1 MKKLH
6 SLPFIFVVLLL
17 SSCVSLK
24 DAEITKYEDIS
35 SYKYIIVNSTDTL
48 NSSVGATVYGGGY
61 YSTGKSVNPKDVI
74 SGYLIKK
81 GFVILPE
88 KDDEVLSDTL
98 IVNYGESGRRYVYL
112 GMGYTTEVTIQFI
125 AAQTNKI
132 VCVTTA
138 EGIGDTEADDIKEAI
153 TRALD
158 AIFK

>member
-1 MKKLH
+1 MKKLY

-35 SYKYIIVNSTDTL
+35 SYKYIIVNSTDTR

-81 GFVILPE
+81 GFVI
-88 KDDEVLSDTL
+88 
-98 IVNYGESGRRYVYL
+98 
-112 GMGYTTEVTIQFI
+112 
-125 AAQTNKI
+125 
-132 VCVTTA
+132 
-138 EGIGDTEADDIKEAI
+138 
-153 TRALD
+153 
-158 AIFK
+158 